1 MTERRRQSQ
10 FPQRPTVI
18 HRRESGFEPREG
30 VHRGIFLTLGLTG
43 LFIVLGAGLL
53 WLWSDPF
60 EGESPTTASR
70 VTTSPKTPKPVSR
83 SLNRTPQESAPPAVE
98 VGGSEEVVTIPIG
111 LGFRPAGF
119 KIGAVPQRLRLFSSP
134 DRLFKRMPV
143 LGSGQRRYGVL
154 QLGEGREHR
163 LLLEQTESGFRL
175 HFDFNRNGDFLDDG
189 DAIESRNP
197 DGFAAA
203 IGLPLDRVTGIAALK
218 GEYKLWLFTSRGDT
232 MTHLNYYVMTQLKG
246 QLRLGTH
253 LVTAYLAENVVIDGD
268 YRNDGI
274 SLDLDDDGSI
284 DREREFIP
292 PGAFL
297 ELGDSRL
304 RFDITP

>member
-30 VHRGIFLTLGLTG
+30 AHRGILLALAVTG
-43 LFIVLGAGLL
+43 LFFALGAGLL
-53 WLWSDPF
+53 WHWPDSF
-60 EGESPTTASR
+60 EGERSTTASR
-70 VTTSPKTPKPVSR
+70 ATSSPKVPKPVSK
-83 SLNRTPQESAPPAVE
+83 SLNHLPQESDPPAAE
-98 VGGSEEVVTIPIG
+98 RGGSEEVVTSPTG

-134 DRLFKRMPV
+134 DRLFKRMPA
-143 LGSGQRRYGVL
+143 LESGQRRYGVL

-163 LLLEQTESGFRL
+163 LLLEQTGHGFRL
-175 HFDFNRNGDFLDDG
+175 HFDYNRNGDFTDDG
-189 DAIESRNP
+189 DAIESGNP
-197 DGFAAA
+197 DGFAATVV
-203 IGLPLDRVTGIAALK
+203 LPLDRVTGIPALK
-218 GEYKLWLFTSRGDT
+218 GEYRLWLFTSWGDS

-246 QLRLGTH
+246 QLRLGGH

-274 SLDLDDDGSI
+274 SLDLDDDGTI

-292 PGAFL
+292 PGAAL

-304 RFDITP
+304 RFEITP